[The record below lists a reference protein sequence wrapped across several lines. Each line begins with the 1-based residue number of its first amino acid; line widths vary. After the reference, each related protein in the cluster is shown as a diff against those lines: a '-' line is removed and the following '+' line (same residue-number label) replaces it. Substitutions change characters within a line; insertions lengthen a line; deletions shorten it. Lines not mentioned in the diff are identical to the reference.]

1 MQHIWEFFENMNECV
16 YVSDPDTYELVYMN
30 KKLRKLCGFKSCEE
44 LSGKKCHEIIQ
55 NCSAPCVICNN
66 DKLREGSF
74 REWNYYNP
82 IFDKYFALKDTLVV
96 DNGKRYRL
104 EIAIGIGADRQGDKF
119 VSYRNMEA
127 LVNEGLRVA
136 LQEDSPDR
144 SIQIELEYLGKALN
158 GQRTYIFERNA
169 HGRDDNTY
177 EWVANGV
184 MPEIDNLQDLPPEL
198 CANWY
203 RDFREDKNIV
213 IRNLEDIKDSD
224 PLQYDNLKRQN
235 ISSLVVVPLYD
246 EKKIVGFFGVDN
258 PPVDALD
265 YTSNMLQIMGHFIV
279 SSMKR
284 RNLLSQLKTLS
295 FTDSLTRLGN
305 RYAMNTYI
313 VNNNGN
319 KNIGVVYCDITGLKR
334 INDNYGHSQGDAL
347 IIKAA
352 DAIRSVFEGYG
363 MFRIGGDE
371 MLVICYGI
379 LQEDFNN
386 KIGLLRDAMRKN
398 NVEIAIGNV
407 WRENSDNNMEKIISD
422 AEALM
427 YKEKAEYYK
436 MAGHDRRK

>member
-1 MQHIWEFFENMNECV
+1 MQHIWDFFENMNECV

-55 NCSAPCVICNN
+55 NCSTPCVICNN

-82 IFDKYFALKDTLVV
+82 IFDKYFAIKDTLVV

-104 EIAIGIGADRQGDKF
+104 EIAIGIGADHQGDKF

-136 LQEDSPDR
+136 LQAGSPDT

-158 GQRTYIFERNA
+158 CERTYIFERNA
-169 HGRDDNTY
+169 QGGDDNTY

-184 MPEIDNLQDLPPEL
+184 TPEIDNLQNLPPEI

-203 RDFREDKNIV
+203 RNFREDKNIV
-213 IRNLEDIKDSD
+213 IKNLDDIKDSD

-235 ISSLVVVPLYD
+235 IHSVVVVPLYD
-246 EKKIVGFFGVDN
+246 EKKIIGFYGVDN
-258 PPVDALD
+258 PPVEALD

-279 SSMKR
+279 SSMKQ
-284 RNLLSQLKTLS
+284 RNLVRQLETLS

-305 RYAMNTYI
+305 RYAMETYI
-313 VNNNGN
+313 VNSSEGAST
-319 KNIGVVYCDITGLKR
+319 GVVYCDITGLKR
-334 INDNYGHSQGDAL
+334 VNDDYGHSQGDAL
-347 IIKAA
+347 IIRAA
-352 DAIRSVFEGYG
+352 DAIRKVFEDYG

-379 LQEDFNN
+379 SQDDFNTQIEQL
-386 KIGLLRDAMRKN
+386 KYAMHKN
-398 NVEIAIGNV
+398 NVEIAIGSV
-407 WRENSDNNMEKIISD
+407 WREKSDNNMDRLISE

-427 YKEKAEYYK
+427 YKDKAAYYK
-436 MAGHDRRK
+436 MSGHDRRK

>member
-1 MQHIWEFFENMNECV
+1 MGNGMERIWNFFENMNECV

-224 PLQYDNLKRQN
+224 PMQYDNLKRQN

-246 EKKIVGFFGVDN
+246 EKKIVGFYGVDN
-258 PPVDALD
+258 PPPPSLEYA
-265 YTSNMLQIMGHFIV
+265 SNMLQITGHFLV
-279 SSMKR
+279 SCIRR
-284 RNLLSQLKTLS
+284 RNLMRKLQDMSYK
-295 FTDSLTRLGN
+295 DALTGFGN
-305 RYAMNTYI
+305 RFAMN
-313 VNNNGN
+313 
-319 KNIGVVYCDITGLKR
+319 
-334 INDNYGHSQGDAL
+334 
-347 IIKAA
+347 
-352 DAIRSVFEGYG
+352 
-363 MFRIGGDE
+363 
-371 MLVICYGI
+371 
-379 LQEDFNN
+379 
-386 KIGLLRDAMRKN
+386 
-398 NVEIAIGNV
+398 
-407 WRENSDNNMEKIISD
+407 
-422 AEALM
+422 
-427 YKEKAEYYK
+427 
-436 MAGHDRRK
+436 

>member
-1 MQHIWEFFENMNECV
+1 MQHIWDFFENMNECV

-55 NCSAPCVICNN
+55 NCSTPCVICNN

-82 IFDKYFALKDTLVV
+82 IFDKYFAIKDTLVV

-104 EIAIGIGADRQGDKF
+104 EIAIGIGADHQGDKF

-136 LQEDSPDR
+136 LQAGSPDT

-158 GQRTYIFERNA
+158 CERTYIFERNA
-169 HGRDDNTY
+169 QGGDDNTY

-184 MPEIDNLQDLPPEL
+184 TPEIDNLQNLPPEI

-203 RDFREDKNIV
+203 RNFREDKNIV
-213 IRNLEDIKDSD
+213 IKNLDDIKDSD

-235 ISSLVVVPLYD
+235 IHSLVVVPLYD
-246 EKKIVGFFGVDN
+246 EKKIIGFYGVDN
-258 PPVDALD
+258 PPVEALD

-279 SSMKR
+279 SSMKQ
-284 RNLLSQLKTLS
+284 RNLVRQLETLS

-305 RYAMNTYI
+305 RYAMETYI
-313 VNNNGN
+313 VNSSEGAST
-319 KNIGVVYCDITGLKR
+319 GVVYCDITGLKR
-334 INDNYGHSQGDAL
+334 VNDDYGHSQGDAL
-347 IIKAA
+347 IIRAA
-352 DAIRSVFEGYG
+352 DAIRKVFEDYG

-379 LQEDFNN
+379 SQDDFNTQIEQL
-386 KIGLLRDAMRKN
+386 KYAMHKN
-398 NVEIAIGNV
+398 NVEIAIGSV
-407 WRENSDNNMEKIISD
+407 WREKSDNNMDRLISE

-427 YKEKAEYYK
+427 YKDKAAYYK
-436 MAGHDRRK
+436 MSGHDRRK